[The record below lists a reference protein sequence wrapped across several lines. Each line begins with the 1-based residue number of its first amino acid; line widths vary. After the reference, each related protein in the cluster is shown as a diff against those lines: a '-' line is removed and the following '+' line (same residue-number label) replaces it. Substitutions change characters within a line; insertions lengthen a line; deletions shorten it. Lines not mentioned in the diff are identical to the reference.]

1 MNVLKSKKGMKMI
14 NLSQQNI
21 LTKHT
26 KALKEMS
33 FDKANNQCMTESTF
47 PAVDFDKVK
56 DDYIFSNS
64 SISAREMR
72 SNDALIIF
80 NTIQG
85 QFIFIEFK
93 NGNVTSCDAKEKIRV
108 KIAESLLILNDI
120 LNENLTFDR
129 NNVNYIL
136 VYNKLKNPKFEKQ
149 RNSSLTGMASALAKS
164 AGMTY
169 LIDGFDRYNVF
180 FHDVKTINEDEFKD
194 IIKELEN
201 SRYIF

>member
-1 MNVLKSKKGMKMI
+1 MI
-14 NLSQQNI
+14 DLSQQNI

-33 FDKANNQCMTESTF
+33 FDKANEQYMIESTF
-47 PAVDFDKVK
+47 SAVDFDKVK

-64 SISAREMR
+64 SVSACKMR
-72 SNDALIIF
+72 SNDALVIF
-80 NTIQG
+80 NAKQG

-93 NGNVTSCDAKEKIRV
+93 NGCITFPLEKEKIRV
-108 KIAESLLILNDI
+108 KISESLWILNDI
-120 LNENLTFDR
+120 LGENLTFDR